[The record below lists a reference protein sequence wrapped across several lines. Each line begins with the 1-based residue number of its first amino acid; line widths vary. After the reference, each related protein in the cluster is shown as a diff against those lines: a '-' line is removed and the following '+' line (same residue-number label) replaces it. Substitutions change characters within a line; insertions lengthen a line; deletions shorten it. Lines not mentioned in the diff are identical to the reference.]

1 MPSNEGGRFG
11 LPPFHVAR
19 PRLVSELAPAT
30 VGVIEAAAGYGKSV
44 LVSELRTSLGIANA
58 WLTLGPPDN
67 EPQLLAA
74 SMARAFRSANLSD
87 LAAVLA
93 VASAPDWSERF
104 LDALSRAETPL
115 LLVLD
120 DVHWLTESEACAAVL
135 RLARGFVPP
144 HHVVLTARRLPAAL
158 GQLRDVPGA
167 TWVGAEDLSFNSG
180 ETATLA
186 ASLLGRPVSPDEV
199 GALLTSTGGWGGA
212 LVLAVRAMQS
222 GAAYELVPT
231 ASLGPHGTIAS
242 LMGPLIEVLSPRER
256 DALIQLAHLPYF
268 SPQLAEAISGAAD
281 FFQRAVLAGAPVLRT
296 GAGRWQMAGPVTGY
310 LASLA
315 PLTRRSA
322 EEASSS
328 YSREGDVPS
337 ALRMLMT
344 SGFREQAAS
353 LLAGLA
359 PHQADELGWA
369 EISDAIER
377 MPPGVVRRHPRALLN
392 LARSAE
398 SAYRGDVRRR
408 ALDRAAQILE
418 AGNAKDGPL
427 IREFRAEQSRDL
439 LADERQRERAWALA
453 RAVMD
458 NSSPL
463 EEVARVR
470 AVGTLGR
477 LRSWWSADG
486 PHDDAK
492 EFFEEEVRLAQRLK
506 QPAWEARAL
515 ASLGMGLHFGLC
527 RYRRALETLDQ
538 ALALIPPRNPYRGF
552 LINFRLTVLCALG
565 LFEESE
571 ASLAEM
577 NELSALFGEDWLTAY
592 SRWSELEI
600 AAYMRDKSRAI
611 RAAQQVLEHKSSWFD
626 ENPGTE
632 FLAQGAEFLDRAG
645 ANGLAADLLAQAK
658 ERMTG
663 FERVVCVYES
673 SVLARSGDPHKA
685 EDSLAATLARPDLDP
700 QERWPLQLMRAY
712 AALRRG
718 DERAGRLA
726 AEAFEYCENMAI
738 ADAPMVRE
746 PSITEALL
754 PAARAAGSTA
764 AVAIAAG
771 AARVSLSVLG
781 GFDLRRGVR
790 RLHPPPGLPT
800 ETICVVAAA
809 GGRVRA
815 EQLIE
820 SLWPAVGPDA
830 GRNRLKNILSRLRV
844 FIGDVLVRSGQMVVI
859 APGSTIDAVLF
870 ESEARLALKARANG
884 DHLQAAALARSAVDR
899 YRGDL
904 APAFAYFAWAAE
916 PRERARLLY
925 LELLDLL
932 VAHAEA
938 TGEVDEAARLVQR
951 AIQAEPYDED
961 RYVKLAR
968 LFTSQGRTGSA
979 HAVLRRA
986 GTVLE
991 SLGLSGIQAPGP
1003 SGLYPE
1009 RSAATNSMSGGD
1021 HARSV

>member
-222 GAAYELVPT
+222 GAA
-231 ASLGPHGTIAS
+231 
-242 LMGPLIEVLSPRER
+242 
-256 DALIQLAHLPYF
+256 
-268 SPQLAEAISGAAD
+268 D

-477 LRSWWSADG
+477 LRSGWSADG
-486 PHDDAK
+486 PLVDAT
-492 EFFEEEVRLAQRLK
+492 EFFEAVGRL
-506 QPAWEARAL
+506 
-515 ASLGMGLHFGLC
+515 G
-527 RYRRALETLDQ
+527 
-538 ALALIPPRNPYRGF
+538 
-552 LINFRLTVLCALG
+552 
-565 LFEESE
+565 
-571 ASLAEM
+571 
-577 NELSALFGEDWLTAY
+577 
-592 SRWSELEI
+592 
-600 AAYMRDKSRAI
+600 
-611 RAAQQVLEHKSSWFD
+611 
-626 ENPGTE
+626 
-632 FLAQGAEFLDRAG
+632 
-645 ANGLAADLLAQAK
+645 
-658 ERMTG
+658 
-663 FERVVCVYES
+663 ERV
-673 SVLARSGDPHKA
+673 
-685 EDSLAATLARPDLDP
+685 
-700 QERWPLQLMRAY
+700 
-712 AALRRG
+712 
-718 DERAGRLA
+718 
-726 AEAFEYCENMAI
+726 
-738 ADAPMVRE
+738 
-746 PSITEALL
+746 
-754 PAARAAGSTA
+754 
-764 AVAIAAG
+764 
-771 AARVSLSVLG
+771 
-781 GFDLRRGVR
+781 
-790 RLHPPPGLPT
+790 
-800 ETICVVAAA
+800 
-809 GGRVRA
+809 
-815 EQLIE
+815 
-820 SLWPAVGPDA
+820 
-830 GRNRLKNILSRLRV
+830 
-844 FIGDVLVRSGQMVVI
+844 
-859 APGSTIDAVLF
+859 
-870 ESEARLALKARANG
+870 
-884 DHLQAAALARSAVDR
+884 
-899 YRGDL
+899 
-904 APAFAYFAWAAE
+904 
-916 PRERARLLY
+916 
-925 LELLDLL
+925 
-932 VAHAEA
+932 
-938 TGEVDEAARLVQR
+938 
-951 AIQAEPYDED
+951 
-961 RYVKLAR
+961 
-968 LFTSQGRTGSA
+968 
-979 HAVLRRA
+979 
-986 GTVLE
+986 
-991 SLGLSGIQAPGP
+991 
-1003 SGLYPE
+1003 
-1009 RSAATNSMSGGD
+1009 
-1021 HARSV
+1021 